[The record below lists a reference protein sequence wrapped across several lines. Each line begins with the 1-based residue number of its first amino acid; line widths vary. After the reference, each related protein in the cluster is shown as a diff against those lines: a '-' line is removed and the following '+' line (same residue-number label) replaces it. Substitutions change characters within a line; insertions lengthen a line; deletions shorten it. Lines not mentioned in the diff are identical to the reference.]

1 MMKKTIIK
9 MLMAVALVGTVASCS
24 DDDKTT
30 PRVNIDESTVTV
42 DSKQPGKV
50 VFHWTTPENADFYYI
65 KVAYDDPVKGHRVL
79 NASTYADSIMID
91 GLYAKYGDLTYTFTA
106 VSRDGGEKALFTKTA
121 TAGYVPAVIKDFE
134 VGAIDLTAAQLWTDD
149 QESSEGPI
157 ANLVDGN
164 NGTYFHM
171 SWSAP
176 SPWPHYIRVDL
187 GKKVK
192 GVSFWYKGRNNA
204 NNDNPKRMTI
214 FASNNAGDTP
224 TAANAWEIGKLGSDV
239 LPSGT
244 APEFTSE
251 GLFSEEEFQYLWL
264 QINEAYSGSN
274 WIALAEL
281 SVKEMTRSKYDPEN
295 EPIK

>member
-1 MMKKTIIK
+1 M
-9 MLMAVALVGTVASCS
+9 
-24 DDDKTT
+24 
-30 PRVNIDESTVTV
+30 
-42 DSKQPGKV
+42 
-50 VFHWTTPENADFYYI
+50 
-65 KVAYDDPVKGHRVL
+65 L

-121 TAGYVPAVIKDFE
+121 TAGYVPAVIKDYE

-244 APEFTSE
+244 APEFTSP
-251 GLFSEEEFQYLWL
+251 GFFSDEEFQYLWL
-264 QINEAYSGSN
+264 QINDAYSGSK
-274 WIALAEL
+274 WIAMAEL
-281 SVKEMTRSKYDPEN
+281 SIKEMTRSIYDPEN

>member
-9 MLMAVALVGTVASCS
+9 VLMAVALVGTAASCS

-121 TAGYVPAVIKDFE
+121 TAGYVPAVIKDYE

-171 SWSAP
+171 SWSAS

-244 APEFTSE
+244 APEFTSP
-251 GLFSEEEFQYLWL
+251 GFFSDEEFQYLWL
-264 QINEAYSGSN
+264 QIEDAYSGSE
-274 WIALAEL
+274 WIAMAEL
-281 SVKEMTRSKYDPEN
+281 SIKEMTRSKYDPEN

>member
-1 MMKKTIIK
+1 MKKTIIK
-9 MLMAVALVGTVASCS
+9 VLMAVALVGTAASCS

-121 TAGYVPAVIKDFE
+121 TAGYVPAVIKDYE

-171 SWSAP
+171 SWSAS

-244 APEFTSE
+244 APEFTSP
-251 GLFSEEEFQYLWL
+251 GFFSDEEFQYLWL
-264 QINEAYSGSN
+264 QIEDAYSGSE
-274 WIALAEL
+274 WIAMAEL
-281 SVKEMTRSKYDPEN
+281 SIKEMTRSKYDPEN

>member
-1 MMKKTIIK
+1 

-24 DDDKTT
+24 DDDNTI
-30 PRVNIDESTVTV
+30 PQVNIEESTVTI
-42 DSKQPGKV
+42 DNSQPGKV
-50 VFHWTTPENADFYYI
+50 VFNWTKPENPDYYYI
-65 KVAYDDPVKGHRVL
+65 KVEYDDPVKGHRVL
-79 NASTYADSIMID
+79 NASSYADQITID
-91 GLYAKYGDLTYTFTA
+91 GLYAKYGELLYKFTA
-106 VSRDGGEKALFTKTA
+106 VSKDGGEKALFTKTA
-121 TAGYVPAVIKDFE
+121 KAGYVPAVIKDYE
-134 VGAIDLTAAQLWTDD
+134 VGPIDLTAAQLWTDN

-171 SWSAP
+171 SWSSP
-176 SPWPHYIRVDL
+176 TPWPHYIRVDL

-224 TAANAWEIGKLGSDV
+224 TAANAWEIGNLGSDV

-251 GLFSEEEFQYLWL
+251 GLFSEEGFQYLWL
-264 QINEAYSGSN
+264 QINEAYSGKN

-281 SVKEMTRSKYDPEN
+281 SVKEMTRSIYDPEN

>member
-1 MMKKTIIK
+1 

-134 VGAIDLTAAQLWTDD
+134 VGDIDLTAAQLWTDD

-171 SWSAP
+171 SWSSP

-204 NNDNPKRMTI
+204 NNDNPKKMTI
-214 FASNNAGDTP
+214 LVSNNAGDTL
-224 TAANAWEIGKLGSDV
+224 TAANAWEVGKLGSDV

-244 APEFTSE
+244 APEFTSP
-251 GLFSEEEFQYLWL
+251 GFFSDEEFQYLWL
-264 QINEAYSGSN
+264 RIEDSYSGSN

>member
-1 MMKKTIIK
+1 MKKTILK
-9 MLMAVALVGTVASCS
+9 VLMAVALVGTAASCS

-171 SWSAP
+171 SWSAS

-244 APEFTSE
+244 APEFTSP
-251 GLFSEEEFQYLWL
+251 GFFSDEEFQYLWL
-264 QINEAYSGSN
+264 QINEAYSGSE
-274 WIALAEL
+274 WIAMAEL
-281 SVKEMTRSKYDPEN
+281 SIKEMTRSKYDPEN

>member
-1 MMKKTIIK
+1 MKKTIIK

-106 VSRDGGEKALFTKTA
+106 VSRAGGENALFTKTA
-121 TAGYVPAVIKDFE
+121 TAGYVPAVIKDYE

-164 NGTYFHM
+164 NATYFHM

-192 GVSFWYKGRNNA
+192 GVSFWYKAPNNA

-274 WIALAEL
+274 WIAMAEL
-281 SVKEMTRSKYDPEN
+281 SIKEMTRSKYDPEN

>member
-1 MMKKTIIK
+1 MKKTIIK
-9 MLMAVALVGTVASCS
+9 VLMAVALVGTAASCS

-164 NGTYFHM
+164 NATYFHM

-244 APEFTSE
+244 APEFTSP
-251 GLFSEEEFQYLWL
+251 GFFSDEEFQYLWL
-264 QINEAYSGSN
+264 QINEAYSGSE
-274 WIALAEL
+274 WIAMAEL
-281 SVKEMTRSKYDPEN
+281 SIKEMTRSKYDPEN

>member
-1 MMKKTIIK
+1 MTTLSQAKWCSTGQNQRTPTII
-9 MLMAVALVGTVASCS
+9 
-24 DDDKTT
+24 
-30 PRVNIDESTVTV
+30 I
-42 DSKQPGKV
+42 SK
-50 VFHWTTPENADFYYI
+50 E
-65 KVAYDDPVKGHRVL
+65 YDDPVKGHRVL
-79 NASTYADSIMID
+79 NASSYADQITID
-91 GLYAKYGDLTYTFTA
+91 GLYAKYGELPYKFTA
-106 VSRDGGEKALFTKTA
+106 VSKDGGEKALFTKTA
-121 TAGYVPAVIKDFE
+121 KAGYVPAVIKDYE
-134 VGAIDLTAAQLWTDD
+134 VGPIDLTAAQLWTDN

-171 SWSAP
+171 SWSSP
-176 SPWPHYIRVDL
+176 TPWPHYIRVDL

-224 TAANAWEIGKLGSDV
+224 TAANAWEIGNLGSDV

-251 GLFSEEEFQYLWL
+251 GLFSEEGFQYLWL
-264 QINEAYSGSN
+264 QINEAYSGKN

-281 SVKEMTRSKYDPEN
+281 SVKEMTRSIYDPEN

>member
-9 MLMAVALVGTVASCS
+9 VLMAVALVGTAASCS

-164 NGTYFHM
+164 NATYFHM

-176 SPWPHYIRVDL
+176 SAWPHYIRVDL

-192 GVSFWYKGRNNA
+192 GVSFWYKGRNNN
-204 NNDNPKRMTI
+204 NNDNPKKMTI
-214 FASNNAGDTP
+214 LVSNNAGDTP
-224 TAANAWEIGKLGSDV
+224 AAAQAWEVGKLGSDV
-239 LPSGT
+239 LPSGK
-244 APEFTSE
+244 AAEFTSPSF
-251 GLFSEEEFQYLWL
+251 FSDQEFQYLWL
-264 QINEAYSGSN
+264 QIEDAYSGSE
-274 WIALAEL
+274 WIAMAEL
-281 SVKEMTRSKYDPEN
+281 SIKEMTRSIYDPEN

>member
-1 MMKKTIIK
+1 
-9 MLMAVALVGTVASCS
+9 MAVALVGTVASCS
-24 DDDKTT
+24 DDDNTI
-30 PRVNIDESTVTV
+30 PQVNIEESTVTI
-42 DSKQPGKV
+42 DNSQPGKV
-50 VFHWTTPENADFYYI
+50 VFNWTKPENPDYYYI
-65 KVAYDDPVKGHRVL
+65 KVEYDDPVKGHRVL
-79 NASTYADSIMID
+79 NASSYADQITID
-91 GLYAKYGDLTYTFTA
+91 GLYAKYGELTYSFTA
-106 VSRDGGEKALFTKTA
+106 VSKDGGEKALFTKTA
-121 TAGYVPAVIKDFE
+121 KAGYVPAVIKDYE
-134 VGAIDLTAAQLWTDD
+134 VGPIDLTAAQLWTDN

-171 SWSAP
+171 SWSSP
-176 SPWPHYIRVDL
+176 TPWPHYIRVDL

-224 TAANAWEIGKLGSDV
+224 TAANAWEIGNLGSDV

-251 GLFSEEEFQYLWL
+251 GLFSEEGFQYLWL
-264 QINEAYSGSN
+264 QINEAYSGKN

-281 SVKEMTRSKYDPEN
+281 SVKEMTRSIYDPEN

>member
-1 MMKKTIIK
+1 M
-9 MLMAVALVGTVASCS
+9 
-24 DDDKTT
+24 
-30 PRVNIDESTVTV
+30 
-42 DSKQPGKV
+42 
-50 VFHWTTPENADFYYI
+50 
-65 KVAYDDPVKGHRVL
+65 L

-121 TAGYVPAVIKDFE
+121 TAGKVPAVIKDFE

-164 NGTYFHM
+164 NATYFHM

-176 SPWPHYIRVDL
+176 SAWPHYIRVDL

-192 GVSFWYKGRNNA
+192 GVSFWYKGRNNN
-204 NNDNPKRMTI
+204 NNDNPKKMTI
-214 FASNNAGDTP
+214 LVSNNAGDTP
-224 TAANAWEIGKLGSDV
+224 AAAQAWEVGKLGSDV
-239 LPSGT
+239 LPSGK
-244 APEFTSE
+244 AAEFTSP
-251 GLFSEEEFQYLWL
+251 GFFSDQEFQYLWL
-264 QINEAYSGSN
+264 QIEDAYSGSK
-274 WIALAEL
+274 WIAMAEL
-281 SVKEMTRSKYDPEN
+281 SIKEMTRSKYDPEN